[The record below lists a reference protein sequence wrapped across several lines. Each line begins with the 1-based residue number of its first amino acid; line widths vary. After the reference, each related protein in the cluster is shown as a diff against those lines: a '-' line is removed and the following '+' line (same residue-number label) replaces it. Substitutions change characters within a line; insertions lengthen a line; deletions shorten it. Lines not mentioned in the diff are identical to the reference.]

1 MVKQDDVIERTSIV
15 TYALL
20 EELHA
25 VLADAKN
32 PDETSLGVIMGL
44 AMFLDE
50 KIGPM
55 RSQKLMTQA
64 PGIILKTDAHVT
76 DELMQRFAPVLRAFG
91 THLAEFAAAPAA
103 ARPLTKVS

>member
-1 MVKQDDVIERTSIV
+1 MVQQDDVIERTSIV

-20 EELHA
+20 EELHT
-25 VLADAKN
+25 VLADSAK

-55 RSQKLMTQA
+55 RSQKLMSQA

-91 THLAEFAAAPAA
+91 THLADFATAAAP
-103 ARPLTKVS
+103 ARPLTKVI

>member
-1 MVKQDDVIERTSIV
+1 MVQQDDVIERTSIV

-25 VLADAKN
+25 VLADAKK
-32 PDETSLGVIMGL
+32 PDETSLGLIMGL
-44 AMFLDE
+44 AMFMDD

-55 RSQKLMTQA
+55 RTQKLMSEA
-64 PGIILKTDAHVT
+64 PSIILKTDAHVT

-91 THLAEFAAAPAA
+91 SHLAEFTAAAAA
-103 ARPLTKVS
+103 TRPLSKVS

>member
-1 MVKQDDVIERTSIV
+1 MVQQDDVIERTSIV

-20 EELHA
+20 EELHT
-25 VLADAKN
+25 VLADSAK

-44 AMFLDE
+44 AMFLDD

-91 THLAEFAAAPAA
+91 THLSAFATNAATV
-103 ARPLTKVS
+103 RPLTKVS

>member
-20 EELHA
+20 EELHE

-44 AMFLDE
+44 AMFLDD

-55 RSQKLMTQA
+55 RSQKLMSQA

-91 THLAEFAAAPAA
+91 THLAEFAAAPVA

>member
-20 EELHA
+20 EELHE

-32 PDETSLGVIMGL
+32 PDETSLGVVMGL

-50 KIGPM
+50 KVGPM
-55 RSQKLMTQA
+55 RSQKLMSQA

-76 DELMQRFAPVLRAFG
+76 DDLMQRFAPVLRAFG
-91 THLAEFAAAPAA
+91 IHLTEFAAAPATV
-103 ARPLTKVS
+103 RPLTNVG